1 MIRLS
6 VVGHS
11 LIHPRQYLLFS
22 HMAAKGLAE
31 VQVLSP
37 LRWGTDRGHVVHTH
51 NYHHECLEVLGQ
63 SIASFRLRGLEDY
76 IREFNPDVLY
86 VMEEPYSSFT
96 RLCAAIAKKHNI
108 PLAVFTWENSPNK
121 SFGERND
128 TIEAEVI
135 KEANI
140 LVAGNEGAKKRLT
153 SKGAGDDKIARCP
166 QTGIDTELFAD
177 MQLVKRPYDLA
188 YVGRMVKEKGI
199 EYIEKVAEA
208 LNLEMLWVGGRGT
221 ITPSYGDYVGWA
233 DYLNLPSYYNKT
245 KLFVTYPYAYNGYS
259 EQFNY
264 SIGEA
269 MACGTPVVSSDNGSI
284 IDVYKNA
291 PIVFTGEE
299 DEEALNDAIEYVF
312 EKPREQ
318 WVDAGIKWVHEYLS
332 NTAIGLKLVEIL
344 KGA

>member
-1 MIRLS
+1 MRIS
-6 VVGHS
+6 VTGHS

-22 HMAAKGLAE
+22 HMAGKGLAE

-37 LRWGTDRGHVVHTH
+37 SRWGTDRGHVVHTP

-63 SIASFRLRGLEDY
+63 SIASYRLRGLEEY
-76 IREFNPDVLY
+76 ISEFNPDVLY
-86 VMEEPYSSFT
+86 VMEEPYTPFT
-96 RLCAAIAKKHNI
+96 AQCATIAEKYDL
-108 PLAVFTWENSPNK
+108 PLAVFTWENIVDK
-121 SFGERND
+121 SFGERGD
-128 TIEAEVI
+128 KIEAEVI
-135 KEANI
+135 KKADI
-140 LVAGNEGAKKRLT
+140 LVAGNEGAKKRLM

-166 QTGIDTELFAD
+166 QTGIDTELFAN

-221 ITPSYGDYVGWA
+221 ITPSYGDYVGWV
-233 DYLNLPSYYNKT
+233 DYLNLPSYYNKA
-245 KLFVTYPYAYNGYS
+245 KLFVTYPYAYNGYN

-284 IDVYKNA
+284 REVYKDA
-291 PIVFTGEE
+291 PIVFVEE
-299 DEEALNDAIEYVF
+299 ADEEALSGAIEYAYRN
-312 EKPREQ
+312 PRDNWPEEC
-318 WVDAGIKWVHEYLS
+318 VKWVHENLS
-332 NTAIGLKLVEIL
+332 HTAIARKLVDIL
-344 KGA
+344 KAV